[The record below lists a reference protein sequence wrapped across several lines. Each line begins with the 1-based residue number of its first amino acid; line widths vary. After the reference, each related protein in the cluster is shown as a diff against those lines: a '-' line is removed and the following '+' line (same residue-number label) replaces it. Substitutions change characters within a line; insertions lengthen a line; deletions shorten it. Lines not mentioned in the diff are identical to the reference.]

1 MNICMSKK
9 NQYPDL
15 AEEIYSSSSMDELWM
30 NYIAS
35 LRKRGSMETVL
46 YANKLEE
53 FFDMKETKK
62 LILLEQEFYSL
73 KEHMRDLKSELKVNF
88 ALTRRLKDFIGINEK
103 IRLYLRKGKPLERV
117 RDLLGFRIV
126 LCSMPKDTMQ
136 SIKAAYQVMNK
147 IIEFFVKERNCI
159 VAEAEPV
166 LSSGFDAKSNPDII
180 VPTRSYIMEGFENN
194 LKDYIKH
201 PKKKGYQGLHV
212 IIKRPDGLVFEIQVR
227 TMAMDVRA
235 EHGTASHGPYKND
248 RYEGENILVDF
259 AKVHMPGFVFVR
271 NNIVCDNIGLCK
283 SIDPFNLI

>member
-1 MNICMSKK
+1 MSKK

-53 FFDMKETKK
+53 FWDMKETKK

-88 ALTRRLKDFIGINEK
+88 TLTRRLKDFIGINEK

-201 PKKKGYQGLHV
+201 PKKKA
-212 IIKRPDGLVFEIQVR
+212 IKDYMLLSRDQ
-227 TMAMDVRA
+227 MD
-235 EHGTASHGPYKND
+235 
-248 RYEGENILVDF
+248 
-259 AKVHMPGFVFVR
+259 
-271 NNIVCDNIGLCK
+271 
-283 SIDPFNLI
+283 